1 MMDHFPAIDI
11 LPSRDAVGAYTAGLV
26 IDGLVSGRVTTLG
39 LATGATMVQVYARLV
54 AAYMAGAVSFRA
66 VTTFNLDEYLGV
78 EPTAP
83 GSFRAFM
90 GRCLFDRVDIEP
102 ARIHVLDGLARD
114 SGIECARYENRIRQ
128 TGGIGLQLLG
138 IGTNG
143 HIGFNEPGSD
153 FASRTREI
161 GLTDGTRAANAA
173 FFAAPAEVPRH
184 ALTMGI
190 GTILQAREIL
200 LVAIGALKANAV
212 NAAVFGPISTDCPAS
227 ALRLHPCVRIICD
240 AAAAPHITGHRAAPI
255 GRVT

>member
-1 MMDHFPAIDI
+1 MDHLPAIDI
-11 LPSRDAVGAYTAGLV
+11 LPSSDAVAAHTAGLV

-54 AAYMAGAVSFRA
+54 AAYTASVVSFRA
-66 VTTFNLDEYLGV
+66 VTTFNLDEYVGV

-90 GRCLFDRVDIEP
+90 SRCLFDQVDIEP
-102 ARIHVLDGLARD
+102 ARIHVPDGLARD
-114 SGIECARYENRIRQ
+114 SAIECARYEQLIRQ
-128 TGGIGLQLLG
+128 NGGFGLQLLG
-138 IGTNG
+138 IGANG

-161 GLTDGTRAANAA
+161 GLTDGTRAANAV
-173 FFAAPAEVPRH
+173 FFPAPAAVPRH

-190 GTILQAREIL
+190 ATILEAREIL
-200 LVAIGALKANAV
+200 LVAIGAHKADAV

-240 AAAAPHITGHRAAPI
+240 AAAASHITGRLGAPI